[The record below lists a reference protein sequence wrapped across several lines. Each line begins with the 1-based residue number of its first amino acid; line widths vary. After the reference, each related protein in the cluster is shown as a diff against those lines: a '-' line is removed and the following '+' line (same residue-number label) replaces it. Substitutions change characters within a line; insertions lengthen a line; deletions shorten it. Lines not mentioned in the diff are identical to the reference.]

1 MTSVSRKEGFR
12 YGFYVFAYWLVLLVF
27 SAALVAAGGYI
38 VEMQNLGDVGLN
50 EDTALA
56 VLGGFV
62 GLLGVLVFGSGQV
75 GLAYKL
81 VADGVSVGSGA
92 GNRGASG
99 SVTDSEGTPV
109 GTDTPTAADE
119 AATAA
124 SAGAASA
131 GTTTAGP
138 EASERVSRARQEDG
152 SEPQPERERE
162 PQPQPEPEPQPER
175 EREPQPQP
183 EPEPQPERE
192 PAREPSRQPAEVGGT
207 SPDQEGAA
215 AESDD
220 PAPRPRERGV
230 QSRDGHE
237 SRDGGRDQP
246 DEAVDGRP
254 RARKASETP
263 DDGRPNGDQPEQPAG
278 DRDGTDEEPEPGER
292 ESPADVAS
300 ESEIAE
306 KLGFEESDGP
316 GASGAGGPDERA
328 TEDVESA
335 ETVIDPD
342 AGQTDA
348 PAGTE
353 ANDAG
358 AEDDEVTAESDDEV
372 TAESDDAGDASALDW
387 GGSETTGNASGPDTE
402 GADETNGADTSGT
415 DATDPE
421 DPTTG
426 TGSLADALAGD
437 SGADENG
444 DDEADGTVDGNGD
457 DEADGT
463 VDGSGSDEAESPRW
477 TTGQDHE
484 GGPGQG
490 DGQ

>member
-162 PQPQPEPEPQPER
+162 PQPER

-306 KLGFEESDGP
+306 ELGFEESDGP

-353 ANDAG
+353 ANNAG
-358 AEDDEVTAESDDEV
+358 AEDDEVTAED
-372 TAESDDAGDASALDW
+372 DDAGDASALDW

-437 SGADENG
+437 SGTDE
-444 DDEADGTVDGNGD
+444 NGD

-463 VDGSGSDEAESPRW
+463 VDGSGSDEAETPRW

-484 GGPGQG
+484 GDPGQG
-490 DGQ
+490 DDK